1 MIELNLPLV
10 WERKISQIIHENR
23 MLYEPRMETA
33 ASFKELASRLQH
45 RGFSQIPLGATPLL
59 NLAAYA
65 KAPVADTSSVK
76 IKRTMVR
83 KKK

>member
-1 MIELNLPLV
+1 MV
-10 WERKISQIIHENR
+10 WERKIFQIIHDNR

-33 ASFKELASRLQH
+33 KSFNELSSRLKH
-45 RGFSQIPLGATPLL
+45 RGFSDIPMGATPLL
-59 NLAAYA
+59 NLAAYK

-76 IKRTMVR
+76 INKTMIR